1 MKVDKTTIGLV
12 SVAIVLLLVLFFVT
26 FIYGN
31 ENVQWEKFKLDNIQ
45 DSIFAIMIEQDDGS
59 YKEADNAIWPG
70 EGYKYNSSISGCVDI
85 NGEMIP
91 GALKYDPKTNIAEVN
106 SEYTSYCYLYFDMP
120 ATNLYDL
127 CKTYNNID
135 ECIKEES
142 SNLKFISDIWDSSLE
157 DDGYRY
163 IGTYPDNYIC
173 FGTTDKDTCIDNT
186 DKYMYRIIGIFQDSI
201 DSYHLK
207 LIKKETLNNTYQWHN
222 AYKSDTDWNDSDLYN
237 GLNGTYFLTN
247 SSYNYLQNS
256 LWLSKITE
264 WQWTATNT
272 LTDEYYNTN
281 NIHGINYRFSSVSV
295 NYLHELNRSGKSNQ
309 TCYYSTLAT
318 AASCEAGE
326 WKEVVSKIGLIYVSD
341 FMLSLGSNSLGY
353 INSSDYNKMKTG
365 WLHLSQNDTAGLST
379 TGIEPPSAN
388 EWTLSRYGDLSK
400 NNTFMTFNIQST
412 GEVYTTWTHYEY
424 SVRPAFYLNSSI
436 KIFEGKGTQ
445 TEPYLIG

>member
-1 MKVDKTTIGLV
+1 MKADKTTIGLV

-186 DKYMYRIIGIFQDSI
+186 DLYMYRIIGIFQDPVGG
-201 DSYHLK
+201 YHLK
-207 LIKKETLNNTYQWHN
+207 LIKKEALNTAYAWHSAYRVDTNWEASELYNGINGNYFLNNT
-222 AYKSDTDWNDSDLYN
+222 
-237 GLNGTYFLTN
+237 TY
-247 SSYNYLQNS
+247 SYMQKD
-256 LWLSKITE
+256 LWLSKIID
-264 WQWTATNT
+264 WNFVAINT
-272 LTDEYYNTN
+272 LTNESSGLDYSGVAAQ
-281 NIHGINYRFSSVSV
+281 NI
-295 NYLHELNRSGKSNQ
+295 YLHEMNRNTK
-309 TCYYSTLAT
+309 TSTI
-318 AASCEAGE
+318 GE
-326 WKEVVSKIGLIYVSD
+326 WKNVTSKIGLMYVSD
-341 FMLSLGSNSLGY
+341 YALSLGERALNYISNSNYGIL
-353 INSSDYNKMKTG
+353 KTG
-365 WLHLSQNDTAGLST
+365 WIHLSNNDDT
-379 TGIEPPSAN
+379 PPDDWAVGY
-388 EWTLSRYGDLSK
+388 EWTMSRYGTGTMRNLQYAWYISG
-400 NNTFMTFNIQST
+400 TGEISST
-412 GEVYTTWTHYEY
+412 GQYTMHAL
-424 SVRPAFYLNSSI
+424 SIRPAFYLNSSI
-436 KIFEGKGTQ
+436 KISEGKGTQ